1 MGGTTF
7 AHRGIIKSR
16 TCPMVL
22 IRFAR
27 SSSLTLPVEYASVEP
42 VLTTSVPAGGSS
54 SEGQSWICA
63 WAREGRGGWVS
74 ERGDDRA
81 GCAHS
86 RWGLRA

>member
-7 AHRGIIKSR
+7 AHREIIESR

-22 IRFAR
+22 MRSAR

-74 ERGDDRA
+74 ERG
-81 GCAHS
+81 G
-86 RWGLRA
+86 